1 MLPPETVWYVIAFAG
16 GVGYYVAK
24 RVLANVVDDGY
35 EAGKPYMMDAG
46 QSVVED
52 ARTRHQRRNSEV
64 NADDLCRAIRE
75 DESIDTDS
83 EKSEEEQLTELRD
96 TLQKAKR
103 DLRSPSIDP
112 ETLRW

>member
-1 MLPPETVWYVIAFAG
+1 MLMIC
-16 GVGYYVAK
+16 
-24 RVLANVVDDGY
+24 
-35 EAGKPYMMDAG
+35 
-46 QSVVED
+46 VERFVRMK
-52 ARTRHQRRNSEV
+52 AS
-64 NADDLCRAIRE
+64 
-75 DESIDTDS
+75 TDS

>member
-1 MLPPETVWYVIAFAG
+1 MLPPETVWCVIAFAG

-35 EAGKPYMMDAG
+35 EAGKPYVLGAG

-64 NADDLCRAIRE
+64 DADDLCRAIRE
-75 DESIDTDS
+75 DESIDRQREERGRAVNRVTRHAS
-83 EKSEEEQLTELRD
+83 EGKTR
-96 TLQKAKR
+96 
-103 DLRSPSIDP
+103 PP
-112 ETLRW
+112 

>member
-1 MLPPETVWYVIAFAG
+1 MIIPETAWYVIAG
-16 GVGYYVAK
+16 GVGYYVTK
-24 RVLANVVDDGY
+24 RVLANVVDDIYDVGIPY
-35 EAGKPYMMDAG
+35 VIGAGHSGVENARIRWKRR
-46 QSVVED
+46 QSSGITAEEL
-52 ARTRHQRRNSEV
+52 S
-64 NADDLCRAIRE
+64 RAIRE

-83 EKSEEEQLTELRD
+83 EKSEEEQLAELRD